1 MGISRR
7 RTHVLWK
14 VMHTF
19 KKNCAEKIES
29 KLYSLKKILIKSSQG
44 THTSRH
50 TSTPPPP
57 QRYCGSIGRFIYFCN
72 QIEIELWCCKQNGT
86 IINGIVPMLG
96 TIKYPCRDHVL
107 PLCHPTSS
115 LYISHFP
122 FRLP

>member
-1 MGISRR
+1 MFCGKLCIPS
-7 RTHVLWK
+7 
-14 VMHTF
+14 
-19 KKNCAEKIES
+19 KKIV
-29 KLYSLKKILIKSSQG
+29 LKKLNQNYIPSRKYSSNPHKEP
-44 THTSRH
+44 THHVTQA
-50 TSTPPPP
+50 PPPP

-96 TIKYPCRDHVL
+96 TIKYPCREHVL